1 MCTAIS
7 FFRIDSYIITC
18 KLQLHVCVVCMCACL
33 SVCVCAWCVRAWCVR
48 ACVCVCL
55 HVHVLKFSHSLQAE
69 TLYFH
74 LHVVLYS
81 LRVKQPTTMQLPN
94 LDIQSLLSQGMC
106 YSHGLY
112 IIIKILPLLY
122 ICSLQSNHPDTHVL
136 HTATQVLLVSKSTDC
151 SFDKLY
157 M

>member
-33 SVCVCAWCVRAWCVR
+33 SVCVCACVVRACM
-48 ACVCVCL
+48 CVCVCL

-69 TLYFH
+69 TPYYH

-81 LRVKQPTTMQLPN
+81 LRVKQPTTIQLPN
-94 LDIQSLLSQGMC
+94 PDIQSLISQGMC

-112 IIIKILPLLY
+112 IIIKILPLLSAAY
-122 ICSLQSNHPDTHVL
+122 SQTILI
-136 HTATQVLLVSKSTDC
+136 HTSSILLLKC
-151 SFDKLY
+151 C
-157 M
+157 